1 MRKIPLTCWIA
12 DVCQV
17 YKLDSL
23 DNCTGASP
31 VYCQYYCIYDIA
43 VGSYTIPQ
51 LIKAQIPIFVGIEN
65 ARTRAKT
72 KIGNSTKAKSQMA
85 DQAKQNKISA
95 KVTHLYHEIY
105 LQPWTYPKICIR
117 FLPRQSPGIS
127 SSHNFCTG
135 LHSTIARTAAITLTI
150 KLLPAR
156 NHRVNVR
163 YREIPPWICSRKAT
177 MASFP
182 IPIAISAKN
191 WLSQPYSNA

>member
-31 VYCQYYCIYDIA
+31 VYCQYYCIHDIA
-43 VGSYTIPQ
+43 VRSYTIPQ

-85 DQAKQNKISA
+85 DQAEQNKISA
-95 KVTHLYHEIY
+95 KVTPTCTTRY
-105 LQPWTYPKICIR
+105 TYSLEHTQKSV
-117 FLPRQSPGIS
+117 F
-127 SSHNFCTG
+127 
-135 LHSTIARTAAITLTI
+135 
-150 KLLPAR
+150 
-156 NHRVNVR
+156 
-163 YREIPPWICSRKAT
+163 
-177 MASFP
+177 ASFLGNLPGYLHP
-182 IPIAISAKN
+182 IIFARDYTPP
-191 WLSQPYSNA
+191 LQEQQR